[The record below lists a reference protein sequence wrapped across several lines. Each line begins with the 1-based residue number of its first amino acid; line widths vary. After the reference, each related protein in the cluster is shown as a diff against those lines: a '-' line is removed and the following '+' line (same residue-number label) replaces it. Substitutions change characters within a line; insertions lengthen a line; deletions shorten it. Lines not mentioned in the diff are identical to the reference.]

1 MKKRNIQTIAADYF
15 DYLGRH
21 LPQQCASDE
30 FYFLP
35 RSEAALHHL
44 NRLDN
49 LSPERIEA
57 HIGYVRNLSGEIP
70 QNEKKVTEEEIDR
83 LMLKQSMESFLREFQ
98 DAKVWR
104 TDPTLY
110 IKIPL
115 FAIDQAISAID
126 GAREDTRANL
136 YGILSQIPSFLSVGA
151 GNLKDLSE
159 IAFHVAIDMTQDALH
174 FFNRDIQAYIEQEMV
189 GDRELISKNRSVM
202 EAWEGYR
209 RELLQHS
216 PGDPF
221 ALGEEGM
228 GKIFSTSL
236 SYEKAPAEI
245 LEIAR
250 ENYVK
255 TEEKLHALAGSIDSQ
270 KKWMRIISEQHTSVS
285 SQAGL
290 LEKYSEE
297 VGKLRRFFHGR
308 EVVSFPRGEKVNV
321 LKTPSYLQ
329 SLRATASYKAPLTG
343 DTKGHGI
350 FYITPGEE
358 DLAMISNHCPY
369 LSAHETYPGHHI
381 LDYLRIHHANPI
393 RRQIESPLFYEG
405 WACYGEQLLDE
416 LGYVV
421 DPRQKLIGLM
431 RQLWRNLRA
440 VLDIELHTDKITLE
454 QAAGKIKALGFSSAR
469 SHRQVRRF
477 CLTPG
482 YQSCYFLGNNE
493 ILRLRKRFS
502 TAMGLRNFHDALLG
516 GGEMPFHLVSRRL
529 DEKLENSY

>member
-1 MKKRNIQTIAADYF
+1 MKKRTLQSIAADYF

-35 RSEAALHHL
+35 RSEAALYHL

-49 LSPERIEA
+49 LSPERIEG

-70 QNEKKVTEEEIDR
+70 QERRSDVEGEIDR
-83 LMLKQSMESFLREFQ
+83 LMLKQSMESFVREFE
-98 DAKVWR
+98 DAEVWQN
-104 TDPTLY
+104 DPTLY

-115 FAIDQAISAID
+115 FATDQVISGIDVTK
-126 GAREDTRANL
+126 EEVRANL
-136 YGILSQIPSFLSVGA
+136 HGILSQIPSFLGIGA
-151 GNLKDLSE
+151 RNLKPPSE
-159 IAFHVAIDMTQDALH
+159 IALQAAVDMTQDALH
-174 FFNRDIQAYIEQEMV
+174 FYDSDIRAYVEQKMV

-202 EAWEGYR
+202 EAWDGYR
-209 RELLQHS
+209 KELFQLS
-216 PGDPF
+216 PKNSF

-236 SYEKAPAEI
+236 SYGKTTDEI

-250 ENYVK
+250 ETYKK
-255 TEEKLHALAGSIDSQ
+255 TEEKLRALAGKIDGQ
-270 KKWMRIISEQHTSVS
+270 KNWKYIINEQNTSVS

-290 LEKYSEE
+290 LALYSEE
-297 VGKLRRFFHGR
+297 VEKLRRFFDSQ
-308 EVVSFPRGEKVNV
+308 EVVSFPRGEKVTV
-321 LKTPSYLQ
+321 LKTPSYLR

-343 DTKGHGI
+343 DAKGHGI

-381 LDYLRIHHANPI
+381 LDHLRIHHSNPI

-416 LGYVV
+416 LGYIG
-421 DPRQKLIGLM
+421 DPRQKLIGLT

-440 VLDIELHTDKITLE
+440 VLDIELHTGKMTLA
-454 QAAGKIKALGFSSAR
+454 QAAGEIEALGFSSAR
-469 SHRQVRRF
+469 SQRQVRRF
-477 CLTPG
+477 CLTPV
-482 YQSCYFLGNNE
+482 YQSCYFLGTYE
-493 ILRLRKRFS
+493 IMGLRKRFS
-502 TAMGLRNFHDALLG
+502 SPMGLRNFHDALLG
-516 GGEMPFHLVSRRL
+516 GGEIPFHLVERRL
-529 DEKLENSY
+529 EEELKKKR